1 MDKSKTIFIATT
13 SVALVAAVVFGVLAK
28 TKFSAASEARSAK
41 EEANS
46 KFKRIYSSEVF
57 PSAENVTA
65 LDEVL
70 KQFENGRRIITNELS
85 QSNVSLPME
94 KMSASAFQTKLSAGV
109 RNFRSIAPL
118 VDGRKSVDEKFAFG
132 FDAYVGT
139 DAMPKDE
146 EIPLLVQQLTVTAM
160 LVKEIYGA
168 QVSQLTKIERDAKD
182 EATLKSRDGSSR
194 RREAEPE
201 PEPEPRGRRR
211 NRRKAVE
218 EEASVPLF
226 TFQPMTIEFTARQ
239 EALLDLLNR
248 FNVIRRPFVVVKSI
262 AVEKVAMQNDV
273 RKAPAPEVA
282 EDEGRQS
289 RNERGGDRARGARG
303 ERGERGAR
311 ARQRRAE
318 AAPERAPEAVVQAIK
333 PADMPPEMR
342 IVSGP
347 DVEPLLKVRLGLEI
361 YNFAEEGK

>member
-13 SVALVAAVVFGVLAK
+13 SVALVAAVAFGVLANA
-28 TKFSAASEARSAK
+28 KFSAASRARSEK
-41 EEANS
+41 DEANS
-46 KFKRIYSSEVF
+46 KFRRIYSSEVF
-57 PSAENVTA
+57 PSAGNVAA
-65 LDEVL
+65 LDDVL
-70 KQFENGRRIITNELS
+70 KQFENGRRIVTNELV
-85 QSNVSLPME
+85 QCNVGLPTE
-94 KMSASAFQTKLSAGV
+94 TMSASAFQTKLSAGV
-109 RNFRSIAPL
+109 RNFRSAAPL
-118 VDGRKSVDEKFAFG
+118 VDGRKSVADNFAFG

-139 DAMPKDE
+139 DAMPKDG

-160 LVKEIYGA
+160 LVREIYGA

-182 EATLKSRDGSSR
+182 EATLKTRDGSR

-218 EEASVPLF
+218 EDASAPLF
-226 TFQPMTIEFTARQ
+226 TFQPMAIEFTARQ
-239 EALLDLLNR
+239 EALVELLNR
-248 FNVIRRPFVVVKSI
+248 LNVMRRPFVVVKSI
-262 AVEKVAMQNDV
+262 SVEKVAMQNDV
-273 RKAPAPEVA
+273 RKAPAPEAA
-282 EDEGRQS
+282 EDDGRQARS
-289 RNERGGDRARGARG
+289 ERGGERSRG
-303 ERGERGAR
+303 ERGERGGR
-311 ARQRRAE
+311 SRRRRSDAAE
-318 AAPERAPEAVVQAIK
+318 ERAPETVVQTLK